1 MSFGDKDEN
10 TLTLAHQDV
19 ELDDLLD
26 EDDEA

>member
-1 MSFGDKDEN
+1 MSFGNRDEN
-10 TLTLAHQDV
+10 ILTLAHQDL